1 MVLSDI
7 EGKAAQGSGDRAWE
21 AKEFQSRKEKN
32 FLIPTSYFLL
42 SVVFFHTTSSLLR
55 RSISASILPVAP

>member
-21 AKEFQSRKEKN
+21 AKEFQNRKRVHGEK
-32 FLIPTSYFLL
+32 IPCCYAC
-42 SVVFFHTTSSLLR
+42 R
-55 RSISASILPVAP
+55 RICRIGEVTRKKGIAR